1 MGRVEKILDTL
12 ELVKLDYWVFA
23 TVWRKRRSVVPRR
36 EMLSTEGHGNEN
48 IPGPGELT
56 HSGDTTSGGPACV
69 EFYCSPRRYRGK
81 DRQKFLPT

>member
-36 EMLSTEGHGNEN
+36 EMLSTGAHGNEN
-48 IPGPGELT
+48 VPGPGELS
-56 HSGDTTSGGPACV
+56 HSGDISGGPACV

-81 DRQKFLPT
+81 DRQKSLPT

>member
-12 ELVKLDYWVFA
+12 ELVKLDYCVFA

-36 EMLSTEGHGNEN
+36 EMLSTEAHGNEN
-48 IPGPGELT
+48 VPGPGELT
-56 HSGDTTSGGPACV
+56 HSGDNSGGPACV

-81 DRQKFLPT
+81 GRQKSLPT

>member
-36 EMLSTEGHGNEN
+36 EMLSTEAHGNEN
-48 IPGPGELT
+48 VPGPGELT
-56 HSGDTTSGGPACV
+56 HSGDTSGGPACV
-69 EFYCSPRRYRGK
+69 EYCSPRRYRGK